1 MKAMVLAAGRGERLR
16 PLTDRVP
23 KALIEAGGRTLLD
36 RHLDRLEAAGVREI
50 VINAAHLAERIV
62 THLRAH
68 PRPALEIALSIEPE
82 ALETAGG
89 IANVI
94 ARLGSAPFLLLNA
107 DVYCEIDLSVLCAHP
122 LDHELAHLVL
132 VPNPE
137 HRPEGDFS
145 LLGDR
150 VGLGSAPRYTYGG
163 IAVMSPRLVAGI
175 STGEK
180 TPLAPLLRAAA
191 ADGRISGE
199 LYAGAWFDVGT
210 AERLAALEAY
220 LDACHDR

>member
-1 MKAMVLAAGRGERLR
+1 MKAMMLAAGRGERLR
-16 PLTDRVP
+16 PLTDRLP

-36 RHLDRLEAAGVREI
+36 RHLDRLEASGVREI
-50 VINAAHLAERIV
+50 VINAAHLADRI
-62 THLRAH
+62 TAHLQAH
-68 PRPALEIALSIEPE
+68 PRPGLEIGLSIEPV

-94 ARLGSAPFLLLNA
+94 ERLGSAPFLLLNA
-107 DVYCEIDLSVLCAHP
+107 DVYCEIDLSVLAARP
-122 LDHELAHLVL
+122 LDRGLAHLVL
-132 VPNPE
+132 VPNPKY
-137 HRPEGDFS
+137 RPEGDFS

-175 STGEK
+175 SAGEK
-180 TPLAPLLRAAA
+180 APLAPLLRAAA

-220 LDACHDR
+220 LDACHER